1 MRLETSLSFGLD
13 EYDRLPADVHTNSG
27 EKDLRNY
34 ACLSLGKPVSSAF
47 RCVILK
53 KSIDARKKSNIK
65 ITFRVYLTDE
75 SEQKENEADKTITE
89 TGYASD
95 TQGNHA
101 AEKTTKSHP
110 VVIGFGPAGMLAG
123 LILARKG
130 LSPIIIE
137 RGSMVEKRSADV
149 ENYFFTG
156 KLSVQS
162 NVQFGEGGA
171 GTFSDGKLST
181 GISDPRKQFVLDT
194 FVRAGAPPEIMYLS
208 HPHVGTDRLRDVVTG
223 IRKEIL
229 SLGGTFL
236 FERQVV
242 GFKSENSNIQGV
254 WHAPSGF
261 SGDKCFLPA
270 SEVVLAI
277 GHSARDTFC
286 VLNDM
291 HIPMTTKPFS
301 VGVRIEHPQDW
312 INRAQYGISAGHKSL
327 PQADY
332 KLVAH
337 TSTGRALY
345 TFCMCPGGFVVASAS
360 EEGQVVTNGMSN
372 FHRDGTNAN
381 SAILVGVDLS
391 DFGEEGVLSGVHF
404 QEKLEHIAYESGGR
418 SGKAPCQRL
427 GDFLEN
433 RASVS
438 CGEVVPSYRPG
449 VSYTNLRSLLPGFV
463 SDTIHEGVL
472 EMNRKLPGFSHPDSL
487 LTGFETRSSSPVRIV
502 RDDSLQST
510 GLTGLYPCGE
520 GAGYAGGIMSS
531 AIDGIRCAEKIIENR
546 FS

>member
-13 EYDRLPADVHTNSG
+13 EYDRLPADIHTNSG

-34 ACLSLGKPVSSAF
+34 ACLSLRKPVSSDL
-47 RCVILK
+47 RCIILK
-53 KSIDARKKSNIK
+53 KSIDARKKSKIK
-65 ITFRVYLTDE
+65 ITFRVCLTDD
-75 SEQKENEADKTITE
+75 SEQEGKDAVKSTAE
-89 TGYASD
+89 TGYASG
-95 TQGNHA
+95 TPGNPA
-101 AEKTTKSHP
+101 AETTTKLHP
-110 VVIGFGPAGMLAG
+110 VVIGFGPAGMMAG

-130 LSPIIIE
+130 LSPVIIE
-137 RGSMVEKRSADV
+137 RGSTVEKRSDDV
-149 ENYFFTG
+149 ESYFSTG
-156 KLSVQS
+156 KLCTQS

-242 GFKSENSNIQGV
+242 GFKSENSIIQGV

-261 SGDKCFLPA
+261 PGDTCFLAA

-291 HIPMTTKPFS
+291 KIPMTTKPFS
-301 VGVRIEHPQDW
+301 VGVRIEHPQEW
-312 INRAQYGISAGHKSL
+312 INRAQYGVSAGHKAL

-372 FHRDGTNAN
+372 YHRDAANAN
-381 SAILVGVDLS
+381 SAILVGVELS

-404 QEKLEHIAYESGGR
+404 QEKLERIAYESGGR
-418 SGKAPCQRL
+418 SGRAPCQRL

-449 VSYTNLRSLLPGFV
+449 VAYTNLRSLLPGVV
-463 SDTIHEGVL
+463 SDTILEGVL

-510 GLTGLYPCGE
+510 GLAGLYPCGE

-531 AIDGIRCAEKIIENR
+531 AIDGIRCAEKILENR
-546 FS
+546 FA